1 MEEIIEE
8 IPVETPV
15 EVKKVK
21 SKSPSY
27 DNETNDDPSFWS
39 LVLFRNSRNSYLQQ
53 TDKYLLPDFPITDDK
68 KEIILNYRKY
78 LREFININK
87 DAILN
92 GENVEI
98 LGIPNI

>member
-1 MEEIIEE
+1 MADLEFFLEY
-8 IPVETPV
+8 
-15 EVKKVK
+15 K
-21 SKSPSY
+21 
-27 DNETNDDPSFWS
+27 
-39 LVLFRNSRNSYLQQ
+39 RNSRNGYLEL

-98 LGIPNI
+98 LGIPETFSSR

>member
-1 MEEIIEE
+1 MADLEFFLEY
-8 IPVETPV
+8 
-15 EVKKVK
+15 K
-21 SKSPSY
+21 
-27 DNETNDDPSFWS
+27 
-39 LVLFRNSRNSYLQQ
+39 RNSRNSYLEL

-78 LREFININK
+78 LRDFININK

-98 LGIPNI
+98 LGIPETFSSR

>member
-1 MEEIIEE
+1 MVEIINEG
-8 IPVETPV
+8 TP
-15 EVKKVK
+15 EWDL
-21 SKSPSY
+21 Y
-27 DNETNDDPSFWS
+27 Q
-39 LVLFRNSRNSYLQQ
+39 FRYTRNGYLEL

-98 LGIPNI
+98 LGIPETA